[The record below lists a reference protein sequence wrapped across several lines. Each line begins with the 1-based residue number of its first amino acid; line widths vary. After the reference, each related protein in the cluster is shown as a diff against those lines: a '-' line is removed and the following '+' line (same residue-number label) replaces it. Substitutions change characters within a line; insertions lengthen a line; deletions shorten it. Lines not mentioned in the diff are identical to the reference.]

1 MGSNAT
7 LSNSLFPT
15 GDAFEDR
22 HALLHELK
30 SLDIQQISAR
40 KAMLG
45 DKNWLL
51 VALDV
56 RQEFGGLTLESGD
69 KFGTHE
75 VTLQYHFRLRKRLPQ
90 RANARGNR
98 REPAQRVSVR
108 LTEMLAHARADLA
121 TQH

>member
-15 GDAFEDR
+15 GDSFEDR
-22 HALLHELK
+22 HAPLHELK
-30 SLDIQQISAR
+30 SLDIQQVSAR

-69 KFGTHE
+69 EFGTHE

-90 RANARGNR
+90 RANA
-98 REPAQRVSVR
+98 
-108 LTEMLAHARADLA
+108 
-121 TQH
+121 